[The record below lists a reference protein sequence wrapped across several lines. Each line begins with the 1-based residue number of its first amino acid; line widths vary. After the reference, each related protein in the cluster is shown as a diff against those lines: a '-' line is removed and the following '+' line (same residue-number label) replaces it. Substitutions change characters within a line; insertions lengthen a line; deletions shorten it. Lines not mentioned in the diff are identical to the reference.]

1 MTSLNKL
8 TKAQLI
14 AKINEM
20 EREIDAMLVA
30 ERPSRH
36 VATQNVARTQRA
48 LPAHMQ
54 AAKELAM
61 RTGAVVRVANH

>member
-36 VATQNVARTQRA
+36 VAMHTATMNMQRK

-61 RTGAVVRVANH
+61 RTGAVVRVMQ

>member
-30 ERPSRH
+30 ERPSRR
-36 VATQNVARTQRA
+36 VANITQRA